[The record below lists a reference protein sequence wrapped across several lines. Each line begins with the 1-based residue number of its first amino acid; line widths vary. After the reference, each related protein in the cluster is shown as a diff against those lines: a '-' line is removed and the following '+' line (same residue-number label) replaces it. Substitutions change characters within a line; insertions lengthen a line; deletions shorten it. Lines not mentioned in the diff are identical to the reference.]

1 MHEKSLKYFV
11 FIEKMPIFVMIVE
24 EGLVVGSTAPWSFPE
39 AVLPGN
45 DIVDACEAVRG
56 GQNRGIRR
64 KGLWRKTYF
73 DKKKAKLTWSF
84 FCLGVASLGMRSYM
98 FFTPLFCSAPDR

>member
-56 GQNRGIRR
+56 ARIEGYGGRVCSER
-64 KGLWRKTYF
+64 LTLT
-73 DKKKAKLTWSF
+73 KKRPS
-84 FCLGVASLGMRSYM
+84 
-98 FFTPLFCSAPDR
+98 

>member
-45 DIVDACEAVRG
+45 DIVDACEAVRRARIEGYG
-56 GQNRGIRR
+56 GRVCSERLTLTKKGQVDLVFFLSWRR
-64 KGLWRKTYF
+64 IPWNAFISVYHS
-73 DKKKAKLTWSF
+73 SF
-84 FCLGVASLGMRSYM
+84 
-98 FFTPLFCSAPDR
+98 LFSSG